1 MACPAIQLQ
10 MEWISDRE
18 QAWKEGKIMS
28 KAKNVQITFC
38 MVILFLFMVASQAG
52 AAEWIL
58 YEQSPSGALYYDMSS
73 IDKNG
78 NIVRVWTEEIY
89 NQDGKNNAYSI
100 LKSLGNPINNPDVLS
115 HQLVLREFD
124 CASGKMQSTIL
135 TVYTQSGASVFSQQ
149 KSFDE
154 WKDIPPDSASKT
166 LKNII
171 CGSSRQEQQIE

>member
-1 MACPAIQLQ
+1 MN
-10 MEWISDRE
+10 
-18 QAWKEGKIMS
+18 

-38 MVILFLFMVASQAG
+38 LLILFLFMVAGQAW

-73 IDKNG
+73 INKNG
-78 NIVRVWTEEIY
+78 NIVRVWTKEIY
-89 NQDGKNNAYSI
+89 NQDGKKNAYSI
-100 LKSLGNPINNPDVLS
+100 LKSLGNPLTNPDALS
-115 HQLVLREFD
+115 HQLVLREID
-124 CASGKMQSTIL
+124 CGNGKMQSTLL
-135 TVYTQSGASVFSQQ
+135 TVYTESGASVFSQQ

-171 CGSSRQEQQIE
+171 CGASRQERQIE